1 MNALIFY
8 GLVIMVGLAAVRA
21 LFPAQAPQR
30 QVIYVVAEPAQP
42 AQGGFGCLP
51 LIIAGVVV
59 VVALRL
65 LGAA

>member
-21 LFPAQAPQR
+21 LFPAGPAQP
-30 QVIYVVAEPAQP
+30 QVIYVVAEPAPP
-42 AQGGFGCLP
+42 AQGGLGCLP
-51 LIIAGVVV
+51 LIVAGVVI